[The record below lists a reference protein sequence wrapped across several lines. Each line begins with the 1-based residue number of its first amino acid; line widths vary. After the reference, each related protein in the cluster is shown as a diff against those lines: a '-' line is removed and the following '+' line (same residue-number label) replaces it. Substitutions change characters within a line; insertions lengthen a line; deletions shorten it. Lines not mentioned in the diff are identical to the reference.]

1 MVHPVK
7 SAAHASAKSKMHA
20 IARAS
25 GGRVEKKDGA
35 PQPMKKAGKVATK
48 ADMKAEGKK
57 SRPNLGKVARKAG
70 GKVSPMEWEHSK
82 EDLAQDKKL
91 AKKHGMSLEQ
101 WEKSKLDEKHDKQQS
116 PEGLRH
122 GGLARAKGGR
132 TNKKPNT
139 TVNIIISPREE
150 EKEGAEM
157 PMPPLPPM
165 GPGAGAPPPMLPPQ
179 ALGPADVMKMR
190 KKGGRVTTAEPQRGP
205 TPVKDAK
212 LEGMKAGTQVS
223 HTPGKNDLKD
233 IRDYPPITKK
243 NGGFV
248 YPKMKYGAGSGEG
261 RLEKVEKYGKKGK

>member
-48 ADMKAEGKK
+48 ADMKVEGKK

-70 GKVSPMEWEHSK
+70 GKVSAMEWEHSK

-150 EKEGAEM
+150 EKEGNEM
-157 PMPPLPPM
+157 PMLPMPPM
-165 GPGAGAPPPMLPPQ
+165 GPAAGAPPPMLPPQ

-212 LEGMKAGTQVS
+212 LESMKAGTQVS

>member
-48 ADMKAEGKK
+48 ADMKVEGKK
-57 SRPNLGKVARKAG
+57 SRPNLGKVPRKVG
-70 GKVSPMEWEHSK
+70 HS
-82 EDLAQDKKL
+82 DVQMDKALVKKAVHKHEA
-91 AKKHGMSLEQ
+91 AKHPGEAPTPL
-101 WEKSKLDEKHDKQQS
+101 
-116 PEGLRH
+116 
-122 GGLARAKGGR
+122 AKGGR
-132 TNKKPNT
+132 ANKKANT

-150 EKEGAEM
+150 EKEGMEM

-165 GPGAGAPPPMLPPQ
+165 GAGAPPPMLPPQ

-190 KKGGRVTTAEPQRGP
+190 KKGGRVTTKAPHRGP

-223 HTPGKNDLKD
+223 HTPGKSDLKD

-248 YPKMKYGAGSGEG
+248 YPKMRYGAGSGEG

>member
-7 SAAHASAKSKMHA
+7 SAAHASAKSKMHT

-70 GKVSPMEWEHSK
+70 GKVSAMEWEHSK
-82 EDLAQDKKL
+82 KDLAQDKKL

-122 GGLARAKGGR
+122 GGLARASGGR
-132 TNKKPNT
+132 ANKKPNT

-157 PMPPLPPM
+157 PMPPM
-165 GPGAGAPPPMLPPQ
+165 GPAAGAPPPLAQPVDAASGAAACPP
-179 ALGPADVMKMR
+179 AGGSRPAP
-190 KKGGRVTTAEPQRGP
+190 GGHRGAAP
-205 TPVKDAK
+205 DPPGLSLATP
-212 LEGMKAGTQVS
+212 AG
-223 HTPGKNDLKD
+223 
-233 IRDYPPITKK
+233 
-243 NGGFV
+243 
-248 YPKMKYGAGSGEG
+248 GAGVCAAAFQWF
-261 RLEKVEKYGKKGK
+261 RLLRAGV